1 MALLTECTSH
11 KETNKCREVVTTL
24 ESTSYCTGLL
34 VHRKYTG
41 QVSDVFR
48 IKMYEGVTAHD

>member
-11 KETNKCREVVTTL
+11 KETNKCREVVTNL
-24 ESTSYCTGLL
+24 ESTSCCTGLL

-41 QVSDVFR
+41 QASDAFR
-48 IKMYEGVTAHD
+48 IKMYKGVTAT